1 MRRLQPRAIVALP
14 DLYWIT
20 SEQLRLAVGRS
31 SYLWRKIDLPMLRES
46 FPPMVLGPDPI
57 SDARWRIDDI
67 GERYPYLVSHL
78 AANTT
83 WLDRFKQRQR
93 EATAAY
99 IASEKSHEVAA

>member
-14 DLYWIT
+14 DLYWIS

-57 SDARWRIDDI
+57 ADQRWRIDDI
-67 GERYPYLVSHL
+67 AERYPHLVGHL
-78 AANTT
+78 APHTL
-83 WLDRFKQRQR
+83 WLDRFRSRQVR
-93 EATAAY
+93 EREEYLSYRMSAAS
-99 IASEKSHEVAA
+99 A